1 MDKKKRD
8 THTEASEDQVLRN
21 EGIEHDPSI
30 SASISR
36 NITDASLV
44 EYKNEEKN

>member
-8 THTEASEDQVLRN
+8 THTEASEDQMLRN
-21 EGIEHDPSI
+21 EGMEHDPGI
-30 SASISR
+30 GASISR